1 MAYFLAVDIGA
12 SGGRHILGYVEKG
25 KIRVE
30 EVYRFVNRPAARE
43 GRLCWDTEEIFRHI
57 ISGLRACKSRGKI
70 PDTLGIDTWGVDFV
84 LLDPRGER
92 IGGAVSYRDSRVKGM
107 DAELE
112 KTLPFA
118 DLYAQS
124 GIQKQP
130 FNTIY
135 QLMAL
140 KKQNPASLEAAENL
154 LMMPDYFHYLLSG
167 IKKQEYTNA
176 TTTALVRAED
186 GGWNYP
192 LIDALAFPRRLFGE
206 LSKPGTPVGKLLP
219 RIREEVGFDCSVT
232 LPASHDTASA
242 FLAVP
247 AGDEPSV
254 YLSSGTWS
262 LLGVET
268 KTPLISP
275 AAREANFT
283 NEGGY
288 GGSNRFL
295 KNIAGLW
302 IIQSIKRELGD
313 VYSYAALEAAA
324 REAEHFPSLVD
335 VGDEAFLA
343 PGNMI
348 GAVERYCADTGQP
361 VPQTPGELARCVYAG
376 LAACYAGAIR
386 QLSAITGK
394 EYAAIRM
401 VGGGSRDRYL
411 NSLTAAAAGIPVF
424 AGPEEGT
431 AVGNLLA
438 QMIAAGEF
446 KDAREARRAAAQSF
460 DIVKY
465 DP

>member
-12 SGGRHILGYVEKG
+12 SGGRHMLGWVEEG
-25 KIRVE
+25 KIRTE
-30 EVYRFVNRPAARE
+30 EAYRFENRPFTRD
-43 GRLCWDTEEIFRHI
+43 GRLCWDAEGLFRHI
-57 ISGLRACKSRGKI
+57 LAGLRACKSRGKI
-70 PDTLGIDTWGVDFV
+70 PDTMGIDTWGVDFV
-84 LLDPRGER
+84 LLDSRGER
-92 IGGAVSYRDSRVKGM
+92 IGDALSYRDGRVRGM
-107 DAELE
+107 AEELE
-112 KTLPFA
+112 RSLPFSE
-118 DLYAQS
+118 LYAQS
-124 GIQKQP
+124 GIQKQA

-140 KKQNPASLEAAENL
+140 KKQNPDYLERARNF

-167 IKKQEYTNA
+167 VKKQEYTNA
-176 TTTALVRAED
+176 TTTALVRAGG

-192 LIDALAFPRRLFGE
+192 LIDTLALPSRLFGE
-206 LSKPGTPVGKLLP
+206 LSGPGTPAGRFLP
-219 RIREEVGFDCSVT
+219 QVREEAGFDCSVM
-232 LPASHDTASA
+232 LPATHDTASA

-247 AGDEPSV
+247 ARDGSSV
-254 YLSSGTWS
+254 CLSSGTWS

-268 KTPLISP
+268 AAPLITP

-295 KNIAGLW
+295 KNIMGLW

-313 VYSYAALEAAA
+313 AYSYAGLEAAA
-324 REAEHFPSLVD
+324 REAGSFASVVD
-335 VGDEAFLA
+335 AGDEVFLA
-343 PGNMI
+343 PESMT
-348 GAVERYCADTGQP
+348 GAVRDFCSGTGQP

-376 LAACYAGAIR
+376 LAACYADSIR

-394 EYAAIRM
+394 DYAAVRV

-431 AVGNLLA
+431 AAGNLLA

-446 KDAREARRAAAQSF
+446 RDAAEAREAVALSF
-460 DIVKY
+460 DIVEY
-465 DP
+465 VP